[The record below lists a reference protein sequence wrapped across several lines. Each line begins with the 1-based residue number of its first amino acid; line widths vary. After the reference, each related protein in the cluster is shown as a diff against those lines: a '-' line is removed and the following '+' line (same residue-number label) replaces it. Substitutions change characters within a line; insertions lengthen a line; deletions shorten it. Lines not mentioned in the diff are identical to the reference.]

1 MRLLLIRHGQT
12 PNNVAGALDTG
23 FPGAGLTSLGNA
35 QAAAIPSA
43 LGAERIGGV
52 YASVLTRTQLTA
64 TPLARATAR
73 EIAVIDGVEEI
84 SAGDFEMRS
93 DDEAIAG
100 YVGALGRWAQD
111 DLGHAVPGAESG
123 HDFFARYDGAIESVA
138 DRHADETAVVVSH
151 GAAIRIWAA
160 RRAQNVQTGEAVRRW
175 LHNTGM
181 CVMEGDPERGWQL
194 VQWHGDPLGGLDLE
208 DPGAHDVT
216 GDSADEA
223 AASSPSA

>member
-23 FPGAGLTSLGNA
+23 FPGAGLTSLGSV
-35 QAAAIPSA
+35 QAAAIPSV
-43 LGAERIGGV
+43 LSGERIAGV

-64 TPLARATAR
+64 TPLARATAHD
-73 EIAVIDGVEEI
+73 ITVIDGVEEI

-100 YVGALGRWAQD
+100 YVGALGRWAQS
-111 DLGHAVPGAESG
+111 DLGYTMPGAESG
-123 HDFFARYDGAIESVA
+123 HDFLARYDRAIESVV
-138 DRHADETAVVVSH
+138 DQHADETAVVVSH

-160 RRAQNVQTGEAVRRW
+160 HRANNVQTEEGVRRW

-181 CVMEGDPERGWQL
+181 CVMEGDPEHGWQL
-194 VQWHGDPLGGLDLE
+194 VQWHGDPLGGLGLE
-208 DPGAHDVT
+208 DPDAHDVT
-216 GDSADEA
+216 GDSAEESTA
-223 AASSPSA
+223 